1 MAPSRAQRLQR
12 EYAQKLSQQSFSPFG
27 VRQIYAF
34 GILFLLVL
42 FMMLFFRGQVPAAVE
57 KVFANQG
64 VNAAAD
70 GEQVPGEQVSGEQAP
85 GQQGAP
91 TGQPQQPEP
100 PKVDL
105 AERRRIVAEKLA
117 GSWHDVPDGSNFAET
132 PGYRKLL
139 STLTG
144 HMTAGAR
151 VDNPPAFDREAAMKA
166 PEMLR
171 SETFRVRG
179 YVSGHWAQKLDQ
191 PIFQM
196 QDVWR
201 IVLTDGEADNGI
213 VIDVM
218 EQPPALDERR
228 DMVEVDAQFYR
239 VVRYQNA
246 KGLARDVPYLLA
258 RTLRV
263 VPEER
268 RSLFDFT
275 DPMNLAMVV
284 ALGAVVIWG
293 TLRVVSSRKPPRVQ
307 WRAPR
312 SI

>member
-64 VNAAAD
+64 ANATAD
-70 GEQVPGEQVSGEQAP
+70 GEQAPGEQVPG
-85 GQQGAP
+85 QQGAQ

-144 HMTAGAR
+144 HMTAGGR
-151 VDNPPAFDREAAMKA
+151 VDNPPAFDREVAMKT
-166 PEMLR
+166 PELLR

-179 YVSGHWAQKLDQ
+179 YVSGHWAAKLDQ
-191 PIFQM
+191 PVFALG
-196 QDVWR
+196 DVWR
-201 IVLTDGEADNGI
+201 VVLADGDGDNGI
-213 VIDVM
+213 VIDVA
-218 EQPPALDERR
+218 EQPPALDVQR
-228 DMVEVDAQFYR
+228 DLVEVDAQFYR

-246 KGLARDVPYLLA
+246 KGLARDVPYLIA
-258 RTLRV
+258 RSLRV
-263 VPEER
+263 VHEER

-275 DPMNLAMVV
+275 DPMNLVMAV
-284 ALGAVVIWG
+284 ALGAMVIWG
-293 TLRVVSSRKPPRVQ
+293 TLRVVSSRKAPRVQ

-312 SI
+312 PL